1 MKKKTLADVLLEKQK
16 QRAEK
21 NAKPVTEQIAKLN
34 KAKQRSDAQ
43 REANKAKGGQP
54 LKSGR

>member
-1 MKKKTLADVLLEKQK
+1 MKKKTLADVLLSKQK
-16 QRAEK
+16 ARKEK
-21 NAKPVTEQIAKLN
+21 HAKPATEQIAKLN
-34 KAKQRSDAQ
+34 KAKQRADAQ

>member
-1 MKKKTLADVLLEKQK
+1 MKKKTLADVLLSKK
-16 QRAEK
+16 TQRAAKE
-21 NAKPVTEQIAKLN
+21 AKPATEQIAKLN
-34 KAKQRSDAQ
+34 KAKRRSDAQ

>member
-1 MKKKTLADVLLEKQK
+1 MKKKTLADVLLSKQK
-16 QRAEK
+16 QRADK
-21 NAKPVTEQIAKLN
+21 AAKPATEQIAKLN
-34 KAKQRSDAQ
+34 KAKQRADAQ